1 MANIFGSII
10 GSSFTLTSFLV
21 CLAAALVCGLIT
33 CFAASYRTDATK
45 SYRTSLLLIPMIVT
59 TVILMVN
66 GSIGTG
72 IAVAGTFSL
81 VKFRSIPGDAK
92 QIVSIFLAVA
102 SGLACACGYV
112 ALAILFTIIVAAVM
126 CIIAAVPMADD
137 RKLMLQVLVPEN
149 LNYMTEFN
157 DLFSKY
163 TKRHGLSKV
172 KTTQMGSLYKL
183 YYSIEMNDGSQIKE
197 FMDEIRCRNGNLEV
211 MVCSLAES
219 ASEQL

>member
-1 MANIFGSII
+1 M
-10 GSSFTLTSFLV
+10 
-21 CLAAALVCGLIT
+21 
-33 CFAASYRTDATK
+33 
-45 SYRTSLLLIPMIVT
+45 LIPMIVT

-112 ALAILFTIIVAAVM
+112 ALAILFTIIVAGVM
-126 CIIAAVPMADD
+126 CLTAVVPMEDD
-137 RKLMLQVLVPEN
+137 KKLGLQILTPEST
-149 LNYMTEFN
+149 NYMVEFN
-157 DLFSKY
+157 DLFDKY
-163 TKRHGLSKV
+163 TKKHGLSKV

-183 YYSIEMNDGSQIKE
+183 YYTVEMKDGSKLRE
-197 FMDEIRCRNGNLEV
+197 FMDELRCRNGNLEV
-211 MVCSLAES
+211 MIYSLAE
-219 ASEQL
+219 AGSEL

>member
-1 MANIFGSII
+1 MSNIFASII
-10 GSSFTLTSFLV
+10 GSSFSLGTFLV
-21 CLAAALVCGLIT
+21 CLACAFVCGLLA
-33 CFAASYRTDATK
+33 CFAASFRTNATK

-112 ALAILFTIIVAAVM
+112 ALAILFTIIVAGVM
-126 CIIAAVPMADD
+126 CLTALVPMEDD
-137 RKLMLQVLVPEN
+137 RKLGLQILTPEST
-149 LNYMTEFN
+149 NYMVEFN
-157 DLFSKY
+157 DLFDKY
-163 TKRHGLSKV
+163 TKKHGLSKV

-183 YYSIEMNDGSQIKE
+183 YYTVEMKDGSKLRE
-197 FMDEIRCRNGNLEV
+197 FMDELRCRNGNLEV
-211 MVCSLAES
+211 MIYSLAE
-219 ASEQL
+219 AGSEL

>member
-1 MANIFGSII
+1 MTSLFGSII
-10 GSSFTLTSFLV
+10 GSSFSLGAFLI
-21 CLAAALVCGLIT
+21 CLICALVCGLIT
-33 CFAASYRTDATK
+33 CFAASYRTNATK

-112 ALAILFTIIVAAVM
+112 ALAILFTLIVAAVM
-126 CIIAAVPMADD
+126 CVIAGVPMADD
-137 RKLMLQVLVPEN
+137 RKLGLQIVTPESV
-149 LNYMTEFN
+149 NYIEVFN
-157 DLFSKY
+157 DLFDKY
-163 TKRHGLSKV
+163 TKKHGLSKV
-172 KTTQMGSLYKL
+172 RTTNMGSLYKL
-183 YYSIEMNDGSQIKE
+183 YYTIEMKDGSKIKD
-197 FMDEIRCRNGNLEV
+197 FMDEIRTRNGNLEV
-211 MVCSLAES
+211 MIYSLAET
-219 ASEQL
+219 ADEL

>member
-10 GSSFTLTSFLV
+10 GTSFSLSTFLV
-21 CLAAALVCGLIT
+21 CLACALICGIIT
-33 CFAASYRTDATK
+33 CIAASYKTNATK

-112 ALAILFTIIVAAVM
+112 ALAIMFTLIVAIVM
-126 CIIAAVPMADD
+126 CIIATVPMADD
-137 RKLMLQVLVPEN
+137 KRLGLQIVAPESV
-149 LNYMTEFN
+149 NYVEAFN
-157 DLFSKY
+157 DLFEKY
-163 TKRHGLSKV
+163 TKNYGLSKV
-172 KTTQMGSLYKL
+172 RTTNMGSLYKL
-183 YYSIEMNDGSQIKE
+183 YYTVELKDGSQVKE
-197 FMDEIRCRNGNLEV
+197 FMDEIRSRNGNLEV
-211 MVCSLAES
+211 MIYSLAET
-219 ASEQL
+219 ADEL

>member
-1 MANIFGSII
+1 
-10 GSSFTLTSFLV
+10 
-21 CLAAALVCGLIT
+21 
-33 CFAASYRTDATK
+33 
-45 SYRTSLLLIPMIVT
+45 MIVT

-112 ALAILFTIIVAAVM
+112 ALAVLFTVIVAAVM
-126 CIIAAVPMADD
+126 CLMAVIPMADD
-137 RKLMLQVLVPEN
+137 RKLMLQVLAPESMD
-149 LNYMTEFN
+149 YMNDLN

-163 TKRHGLSKV
+163 TKKHGLTKV
-172 KTTQMGSLYKL
+172 KTAQMGSLYKL
-183 YYSIEMNDGSQIKE
+183 YYTVEMKDGSKIRE
-197 FMDEIRCRNGNLEV
+197 FMDDIRCRNGNLEV
-211 MVCSLAES
+211 MICSLAEN
-219 ASEQL
+219 SEEL

>member
-33 CFAASYRTDATK
+33 CLAASYRTDATK

-81 VKFRSIPGDAK
+81 VKFRSIPGDVK

-126 CIIAAVPMADD
+126 CIIATVPMSDD

-149 LNYMTEFN
+149 LNYMTEFD
-157 DLFSKY
+157 DLFAKY

-183 YYSIEMNDGSQIKE
+183 YYSIEMNDGSKIKE

>member
-1 MANIFGSII
+1 MTSLFGSII
-10 GSSFTLTSFLV
+10 KSGFTMGNFIV
-21 CLAAALVCGLIT
+21 CLACAFVCGLIT
-33 CFAASYRTDATK
+33 CLAASFRTNATK

-59 TVILMVN
+59 TVIMMVN

-126 CIIAAVPMADD
+126 CIIATVPMSDD

-149 LNYMTEFN
+149 LNYMTEFD
-157 DLFSKY
+157 DLFAKY

-183 YYSIEMNDGSQIKE
+183 YYSIEMNDGSKIKE

-211 MVCSLAES
+211 MICSLAES

>member
-1 MANIFGSII
+1 M
-10 GSSFTLTSFLV
+10 
-21 CLAAALVCGLIT
+21 CLACAFVCGLLA
-33 CFAASYRTDATK
+33 CFAASFRTNATK

-112 ALAILFTIIVAAVM
+112 ALAILFTIIVAGVM
-126 CIIAAVPMADD
+126 CLTAVVPMEDD
-137 RKLMLQVLVPEN
+137 KKLGLQILTPEST
-149 LNYMTEFN
+149 NYMVEFN
-157 DLFSKY
+157 DLFDKY
-163 TKRHGLSKV
+163 TKKHGLSKV

-183 YYSIEMNDGSQIKE
+183 YYTVEMKDGSKLRE
-197 FMDEIRCRNGNLEV
+197 FMDELRCRNGNLEV
-211 MVCSLAES
+211 MIYSLAE
-219 ASEQL
+219 AGSEL

>member
-10 GSSFTLTSFLV
+10 GTSFSLAAFLT
-21 CLAAALVCGLIT
+21 CLAAALICGVIT
-33 CFAASYRTDATK
+33 CFAASYRTNATK
-45 SYRTSLLLIPMIVT
+45 SYRTSLILIPMIVT

-112 ALAILFTIIVAAVM
+112 ALAVLFTLIVAAVM
-126 CIIAAVPMADD
+126 CLIAKVPMADD
-137 RKLMLQVLVPEN
+137 RMLMLQVLVPEN
-149 LNYMTEFN
+149 LNYMTDFN
-157 DLFSKY
+157 DLFEKY
-163 TKRHGLSKV
+163 TKKHGLSKV
-172 KTTQMGSLYKL
+172 RTTQMGSLYKL
-183 YYSIEMNDGSQIKE
+183 CYGIEMKDGSKIKE
-197 FMDEIRCRNGNLEV
+197 FMDDIRCRNGNLEV
-211 MVCSLAES
+211 MICSLTDGAED
-219 ASEQL
+219 QL

>member
-1 MANIFGSII
+1 MAKIFGSII
-10 GSSFTLTSFLV
+10 GSSFSLGTFLV

-33 CFAASYRTDATK
+33 CLAASFRTNATK
-45 SYRTSLLLIPMIVT
+45 SFRTSVLLIPMIVT

-112 ALAILFTIIVAAVM
+112 ALAVLFTLIVAIVM
-126 CIIAAVPMADD
+126 CAIAAVPMADD
-137 RKLMLQVLVPEN
+137 RKLGLQVVAPESV
-149 LNYMTEFN
+149 NYVEAFD
-157 DLFSKY
+157 DLFDKY
-163 TKRHGLSKV
+163 TNRHGLSKV
-172 KTTQMGSLYKL
+172 RTTNMGSLYKL
-183 YYSIEMNDGSQIKE
+183 YYTVEMKDGSKIKE
-197 FMDEIRCRNGNLEV
+197 FMDDIRIRNGNLEV
-211 MVCSLAES
+211 MIYSLAES
-219 ASEQL
+219 GDEL

>member
-1 MANIFGSII
+1 MTNIFGSII
-10 GSSFTLTSFLV
+10 GSSFSLATFLI
-21 CLAAALVCGLIT
+21 CLAAAFVCGLIT
-33 CFAASYRTDATK
+33 CIAASYRTNATK

-112 ALAILFTIIVAAVM
+112 ALAVLFTVIVAAVM
-126 CIIAAVPMADD
+126 CITAFLPMADD
-137 RKLMLQVLVPEN
+137 RKLGLQIVVPESV
-149 LNYMTEFN
+149 NYMEEFS
-157 DLFSKY
+157 DLFDEY
-163 TKRHGLSKV
+163 TKNHGLSKV
-172 KTTQMGSLYKL
+172 KTAQMGSLYKL
-183 YYSIEMNDGSQIKE
+183 FYTVEMKDGSRIKE
-197 FMDEIRCRNGNLEV
+197 FMDDIRTRNGNLEV
-211 MVCSLAES
+211 MICSL
-219 ASEQL
+219 SENSGEL

>member
-1 MANIFGSII
+1 M
-10 GSSFTLTSFLV
+10 
-21 CLAAALVCGLIT
+21 IT
-33 CFAASYRTDATK
+33 CFAASYRTNATK
-45 SYRTSLLLIPMIVT
+45 SYRTSLILIPMIVT

-66 GSIGTG
+66 GNIGTG

-112 ALAILFTIIVAAVM
+112 VLAVLFTLIVAAVM
-126 CIIAAVPMADD
+126 CLIAKVTMADD

-149 LNYMTEFN
+149 LNYMTDFN
-157 DLFSKY
+157 DLFEKY
-163 TKRHGLSKV
+163 TKAHGLSKV

-183 YYSIEMNDGSQIKE
+183 YYGIEMKDGSKIKE
-197 FMDEIRCRNGNLEV
+197 FMDDIRCRNGNLEV
-211 MVCSLAES
+211 MICSLTEGAED
-219 ASEQL
+219 QL

>member
-1 MANIFGSII
+1 MSNIFASII
-10 GSSFTLTSFLV
+10 GSSFSLGTFLV
-21 CLAAALVCGLIT
+21 CLACAFVCGLLA
-33 CFAASYRTDATK
+33 CFAASFRTNATK

-112 ALAILFTIIVAAVM
+112 ALAILFTIIVAGVM
-126 CIIAAVPMADD
+126 CLTAVVPMENDK
-137 RKLMLQVLVPEN
+137 KLGLQILTPEST
-149 LNYMTEFN
+149 NYMVEFN
-157 DLFSKY
+157 DLFDKY
-163 TKRHGLSKV
+163 TRKHGLSKV

-183 YYSIEMNDGSQIKE
+183 YYTVEMKDGSKLRE
-197 FMDEIRCRNGNLEV
+197 FMDELRCRNGNLEV
-211 MVCSLAES
+211 MIYSLAE
-219 ASEQL
+219 AGSEL

>member
-1 MANIFGSII
+1 
-10 GSSFTLTSFLV
+10 
-21 CLAAALVCGLIT
+21 
-33 CFAASYRTDATK
+33 
-45 SYRTSLLLIPMIVT
+45 MIVT

-112 ALAILFTIIVAAVM
+112 ALAILFTLIVAGAMCAIAV
-126 CIIAAVPMADD
+126 VPMADD
-137 RKLMLQVLVPEN
+137 RKLGLQILAPESV
-149 LNYMTEFN
+149 NYTEDFN
-157 DLFSKY
+157 DLFEKY
-163 TKRHGLSKV
+163 TRRHGLSKV

-183 YYSIEMNDGSQIKE
+183 YYTVEMKDGSRIKE
-197 FMDEIRCRNGNLEV
+197 FMDDIRCRNGNLEV
-211 MVCSLAES
+211 MIYSLASQADE
-219 ASEQL
+219 L

>member
-1 MANIFGSII
+1 MQEIFKSII
-10 GSSFTLTSFLV
+10 GSSFSMGAFLI
-21 CLAAALVCGLIT
+21 CLAGALVCGLIV
-33 CFAASYRTDATK
+33 CAAASFRTNATK

-112 ALAILFTIIVAAVM
+112 ALAVLFTVIVAAVM
-126 CIIAAVPMADD
+126 CLMAVIPMADD
-137 RKLMLQVLVPEN
+137 RKLMLQVLAPESMD
-149 LNYMTEFN
+149 YMNDLN

-163 TKRHGLSKV
+163 TKKHGLTKV
-172 KTTQMGSLYKL
+172 KTAQMGSLYKL
-183 YYSIEMNDGSQIKE
+183 YYTVEMKDGSKIRE
-197 FMDEIRCRNGNLEV
+197 FMDDIRCRNGNLEV
-211 MVCSLAES
+211 MICSLAEN
-219 ASEQL
+219 SEEL

>member
-10 GSSFTLTSFLV
+10 GTSFSLAAFLT
-21 CLAAALVCGLIT
+21 CLAAALICGVIT
-33 CFAASYRTDATK
+33 CFAASYRTNATK
-45 SYRTSLLLIPMIVT
+45 SYRTSLILIPMIVT

-66 GSIGTG
+66 GNIGTG

-112 ALAILFTIIVAAVM
+112 VLAVLFTLIVAAVM
-126 CIIAAVPMADD
+126 CLIAKVPMADD

-149 LNYMTEFN
+149 LNYMTDFN
-157 DLFSKY
+157 DLFEKY
-163 TKRHGLSKV
+163 TKAHGLSKV

-183 YYSIEMNDGSQIKE
+183 YYGIEMKDGSKIKE
-197 FMDEIRCRNGNLEV
+197 FMDDIRCRNGNLEV
-211 MVCSLAES
+211 MICSLTEGAED
-219 ASEQL
+219 QL

>member
-1 MANIFGSII
+1 MTHFFGSII
-10 GSSFTLTSFLV
+10 ESSFSLGTFLV
-21 CLAAALVCGLIT
+21 CLACALVCGLIT
-33 CFAASYRTDATK
+33 CLAASYRTNATK

-112 ALAILFTIIVAAVM
+112 ALAILFTVIVAAVM
-126 CIIAAVPMADD
+126 CLTAKIPMADD
-137 RKLMLQVLVPEN
+137 RKLGLQIVAPESV
-149 LNYMTEFN
+149 NYMEAFS
-157 DLFSKY
+157 DLFDEY
-163 TKRHGLSKV
+163 TKRHGLTKV

-183 YYSIEMNDGSQIKE
+183 YYTIEMKDGSRLRE
-197 FMDEIRCRNGNLEV
+197 FMDDIRSRNGNLEV
-211 MVCSLAES
+211 MIYSLAE
-219 ASEQL
+219 AADEL